1 MNEGK
6 VAKHLKEKDTEKQ
19 KRKKSRLVPP
29 ENRRRAAFSC
39 DRCKTK
45 KIKCNR
51 ADDVDNEL
59 KYDKVTP
66 CVNCQR
72 LNLECKTSIPRRRR
86 VYSSFENLGL
96 HYQTLLT
103 LVQGIYPDVDTND
116 INELLRLGDS
126 LGLKMMHPGTQQDGV
141 KKFEMES
148 RILKPFSPR
157 FETPGSGTTSID
169 ESKSVGVDGVSQDQG
184 MGNTLPNEG
193 HDGKRSE
200 DVDDKRQHALNFTTS
215 DTLVVDSRGG
225 THYIGSSGTPV
236 LFTVLCDLLLKR
248 SYRSNLSFDYELKLF
263 QNKVDNHSK
272 IPISELI
279 LKEPNFPLIGFIKRE
294 ESDYYIN
301 FFFRF
306 FHPFYFIFDEQSFRS
321 KYERFWK
328 IIGNKDASKEK
339 SDNELLSNSYIGCI
353 YLVWLISSKNSD
365 YQTTLDYGKI
375 IEVLQIIL
383 SDVALASTINS
394 IQFLY
399 LFARYLHSNK
409 NRDSAWNLI
418 GLAIRQAISLG
429 IHKKIMSKK
438 TEHANLTSQVLWSL
452 YKIELTLCSTFGR
465 PSNINEEEI
474 DIDYPNLDQV
484 PYLDPDFK
492 NYYLTEIK
500 LSRFLNK
507 ILKERKTSHS
517 QQPISLINIERTLLM
532 KNQLIQTYNEL
543 YITPIDK
550 IKTIYDYKL
559 NLVFNYYMVTLTLPF
574 MVYIA
579 TTNYKVRTDET
590 LLNIMKTG
598 IDASITCSKLLRSAV
613 EMRFNYGAL
622 ATDCIYGYSA
632 TLVLALF
639 FIYLSNSSNDM
650 LELDIANKMVDKKV
664 LMECISN
671 VTFFMN
677 SSRLD
682 STTTRILEVLEGIKN
697 DLKLV
702 EIQDNLKFD
711 VLNFDGSD
719 EVFDSLLTSNDI
731 YTNGF
736 DLGTSIGF

>member
-1 MNEGK
+1 MSDSK
-6 VAKHLKEKDTEKQ
+6 VKKKQ
-19 KRKKSRLVPP
+19 KSRLVPP
-29 ENRRRAAFSC
+29 ESRRRAAFSC

-51 ADDVDNEL
+51 TDLDENINKFDN
-59 KYDKVTP
+59 VTP
-66 CVNCQR
+66 CNNCQKSGV
-72 LNLECKTSIPRRRR
+72 ECTTSIPRRRR
-86 VYSSFENLGL
+86 VYSSFENLGM

-103 LVQGIYPDVDTND
+103 LVQGLYPDVDTND
-116 INELLRLGDS
+116 INELIGLGET
-126 LGLKMMHPGTQQDGV
+126 LGLKMSSGIPQDDL
-141 KKFEMES
+141 KKFDVES
-148 RILKPFSPR
+148 KILKPFSPR
-157 FETPGSGTTSID
+157 FETPSGNSVAGTDDGDGDGGSIQAMNNTPK
-169 ESKSVGVDGVSQDQG
+169 ESHGGPPKPSA
-184 MGNTLPNEG
+184 P
-193 HDGKRSE
+193 
-200 DVDDKRQHALNFTTS
+200 AFATS
-215 DTLVVDSRGG
+215 DTLVFDSKGG
-225 THYIGSSGTPV
+225 SHFIGSSGTPV
-236 LFTVLCDLLLKR
+236 LFSVLCDLLLKR
-248 SYRSNLSFDYELKLF
+248 SYRTNLSFDYELKLF
-263 QNKVDNHSK
+263 QNRVDNHSK
-272 IPISELI
+272 VAISELI
-279 LKEPNFPLIGFIKRE
+279 LKEPNFPIIKFISKE

-306 FHPFYFIFDEQSFRS
+306 FHPFYFIFDEQIFRL

-328 IIGNKDASKEK
+328 VLENNSNEDENKEP
-339 SDNELLSNSYIGCI
+339 LSNSYIGCI
-353 YLVWLISSKNSD
+353 YLVWLIASKNSD
-365 YQTTLDYGKI
+365 YKTTLDYGKI
-375 IEVLQIIL
+375 LEVLQIIL

-438 TEHANLTSQVLWSL
+438 TEHFNLTSQVLWSL

-465 PSNINEEEI
+465 PSNINEDEI
-474 DIDYPNLDQV
+474 DIDYPNLDQF
-484 PYLDPDFK
+484 PYLDPQFK
-492 NYYLTEIK
+492 TYYMTEVK

-507 ILKERKTSHS
+507 ILKERKSS
-517 QQPISLINIERTLLM
+517 NGQQPISLINIERILLM
-532 KNQLIQTYNEL
+532 KNQLITISKEL
-543 YITPIDK
+543 QMTPMDQ

-598 IDASITCSKLLRSAV
+598 INASMKCSKLLRLAV
-613 EMRFNYGAL
+613 DMKFNYGAL

-650 LELDIANKMVDKKV
+650 LELDIDEHMVDKKV
-664 LMECISN
+664 LMECITN

-682 STTTRILEVLEGIKN
+682 LTTTRILEVLEGIKN

-719 EVFDSLLTSNDI
+719 EVFDSLLMNNDI

>member
-1 MNEGK
+1 MENSEIN
-6 VAKHLKEKDTEKQ
+6 T
-19 KRKKSRLVPP
+19 KRKKSRLVQP

-51 ADDVDNEL
+51 TDVDEHNL
-59 KYDKVTP
+59 KYDRVTP
-66 CVNCQR
+66 CVNCQKHD
-72 LNLECKTSIPRRRR
+72 LECVTTIPRRRR
-86 VYSSFENLGL
+86 VYSSVENLGM

-103 LVQGIYPDVDTND
+103 LVQGLYPDVDTND
-116 INELLRLGDS
+116 INELMKLGDTI
-126 LGLKMMHPGTQQDGV
+126 GLKMPSKVPDDEL
-141 KKFEMES
+141 KKFEVES
-148 RILKPFSPR
+148 KILKPFSPR
-157 FETPGSGTTSID
+157 FEVGADSSSSLSNGVNNNDDTLSKLNNNLPRNSITGNGTNC
-169 ESKSVGVDGVSQDQG
+169 SKNLS
-184 MGNTLPNEG
+184 
-193 HDGKRSE
+193 
-200 DVDDKRQHALNFTTS
+200 TS
-215 DTLVVDSRGG
+215 DTLIIDSKGG
-225 THYIGSSGTPV
+225 SHYVGSSGTPV
-236 LFTVLCDLLLKR
+236 LFSVLCDLLLKR

-263 QNKVDNHSK
+263 QNRVENRSK
-272 IPISELI
+272 TAISELI
-279 LKEPNFPLIGFIKRE
+279 LKEPNFPIIKFISRD
-294 ESDYYIN
+294 ESDFYVE
-301 FFFRF
+301 FFFKF
-306 FHPFYFIFDEQSFRS
+306 FHPFYFIFNEQSFRS
-321 KYERFWK
+321 KYEKFWK
-328 IIGNKDASKEK
+328 VLEDKEE
-339 SDNELLSNSYIGCI
+339 SIDNEQEPLSNSFIGCI

-365 YQTTLDYGKI
+365 YQSTLDTSKV

-438 TEHANLTSQVLWSL
+438 TEHSNLTSQVLWTL

-465 PSNINEEEI
+465 PSNINEDEI
-474 DIDYPNLDQV
+474 DSDYPNLEEL
-484 PYLDPDFK
+484 PLDSAFK
-492 NYYLTEIK
+492 SYYLKDIK

-507 ILKERKTSHS
+507 ILKERKTSHA

-532 KNQLIQTYNEL
+532 KNQLTQL
-543 YITPIDK
+543 YKDLQITQIDQ
-550 IKTIYDYKL
+550 IRTIYDYKL

-574 MVYIA
+574 MVFIA

-598 IDASITCSKLLRSAV
+598 INASMTCSNLLKLAV
-613 EMRFNYGAL
+613 ENGLNVGAL
-622 ATDCIYGYSA
+622 ATDCIYGYSS
-632 TLVLALF
+632 TLVMALF

-650 LELDIANKMVDKKV
+650 LELEIDGSTIDKKKI
-664 LMECISN
+664 MTSISN
-671 VTFFMN
+671 VTYFMN
-677 SSRLD
+677 NSRLD

-719 EVFDSLLTSNDI
+719 EVMDSLLTNNDI

-736 DLGTSIGF
+736 DLGTFIGF